1 MNRHQFKNED
11 VNFIMRWIG
20 LFVQSSWLL
29 NLRRAL
35 MRFLPFFKLQSRVKN
50 IVYLSWLVDIE
61 KVRSRYPQHV
71 QLWEKQG
78 KTIFT
83 ILTYQHEH
91 FGFAFL
97 GWFRKLMPSPKQS
110 NWRFYIEPQ
119 QQDKTVIFEQVI
131 VDQKLYVLSGRLA
144 SDAMPAQFSK
154 AFIHQKN
161 DSQILTQLQI
171 NEKYQLSST
180 VEINAD
186 QHLPDSWQ
194 DLFPSW
200 DDAIRYLVDQDHA
213 WVEWVDQPEKI
224 SQGDIEMP
232 FNFSQIQAAKV
243 LEIDCPL
250 LKDWG
255 VDAHDVFAFVVP
267 ELDFYVRNESVL
279 KLDSE

>member
-1 MNRHQFKNED
+1 MNRHQLKNNHENIILKIIEFL
-11 VNFIMRWIG
+11 VGCSF
-20 LFVQSSWLL
+20 LL
-29 NLRRAL
+29 KIRRAL
-35 MRFLPFFKLQSRVKN
+35 MRVLPFFKLQSRVKN

-61 KVRSRYPQHV
+61 KVRSRYPKHV

-119 QQDKTVIFEQVI
+119 QQDKTVIFEQVF

-144 SDAMPAQFSK
+144 SDAMPAQF
-154 AFIHQKN
+154 AQPFIHQKI

-180 VEINAD
+180 VEINVD
-186 QHLPDSWQ
+186 QYLPDSWQ

-213 WVEWVDQPEKI
+213 WVEWADQPEKM

-232 FNFSQIQAAKV
+232 FDFSQIQAVDV
-243 LEIDCPL
+243 LKIDCPI

-255 VDAHDVFAFVVP
+255 VNEQDVFAFVVP
-267 ELDFYVRNESVL
+267 ELDFYVNSESVL
-279 KLDSE
+279 KLDS

>member
-1 MNRHQFKNED
+1 MNRHQIKNKD
-11 VNFIMRWIG
+11 LNWIMKFIAY
-20 LFVQSSWLL
+20 LVQSSWLL

-35 MRFLPFFKLQSRVKN
+35 MRVFPFFKLQSRVKN

-61 KVRSRYPQHV
+61 NVRSRYPKHV
-71 QLWEKQG
+71 QLWGKQG
-78 KTIFT
+78 KIIFT

-119 QQDKTVIFEQVI
+119 QQDKTVIFEQVV

-144 SDAMPAQFSK
+144 SDAMPAQF
-154 AFIHQKN
+154 AQPFIHQKN
-161 DSQILTQLQI
+161 NLQIHTQLHVD
-171 NEKYQLSST
+171 ERYQLSST
-180 VEINAD
+180 VEISTD
-186 QHLPDSWQ
+186 QQLPQTWQ
-194 DLFPSW
+194 GLFSSW
-200 DDAIRYLVDQDHA
+200 DEAIRYLVDQDHA
-213 WVEWVDQPEKI
+213 WVEWVDQPEKM

-232 FNFSQIQAAKV
+232 FDFNQIQAAKV
-243 LEIDCPL
+243 LDIHCPL

-255 VDAHDVFAFVVP
+255 VNEQKVFAFVVP

-279 KLDSE
+279 KLDS

>member
-1 MNRHQFKNED
+1 MNRHQLKNKD
-11 VNFIMRWIG
+11 INFFMRLIG

-35 MRFLPFFKLQSRVKN
+35 MRALPFFKLQSRVKN

-71 QLWEKQG
+71 KLWEKQG

-83 ILTYQHEH
+83 ILTYEHEH

-119 QQDKTVIFEQVI
+119 QQEKTVIFEQVI
-131 VDQKLYVLSGRLA
+131 VDQKLYVFSGRMA
-144 SDAMPAQFSK
+144 SDAMPAQF
-154 AFIHQKN
+154 AQPFIHQKN
-161 DSQILTQLQI
+161 NSQIHTQLHVD
-171 NEKYQLSST
+171 ERYQLSST
-180 VEINAD
+180 VEFNTD
-186 QHLPDSWQ
+186 QQLPKIWQ
-194 DLFPSW
+194 DLFSSW

-213 WVEWVDQPEKI
+213 WVEWVDQPEKM

-232 FNFSQIQAAKV
+232 FNFSQIQAANV
-243 LEIDCPL
+243 LDIDCRL

-255 VDAHDVFAFVVP
+255 VDEQDVFAFVVP
-267 ELDFYVRNESVL
+267 ELDFYVNNESVL
-279 KLDSE
+279 RLDS

>member
-1 MNRHQFKNED
+1 MNRHQLKNKD
-11 VNFIMRWIG
+11 LNWIMKFIAY
-20 LFVQSSWLL
+20 FVQSSWLL

-35 MRFLPFFKLQSRVKN
+35 MRVLPFFKLQSRVKN
-50 IVYLSWLVDIE
+50 IVYLSWLVDIDN
-61 KVRSRYPQHV
+61 VRSRYPKHV

-119 QQDKTVIFEQVI
+119 QQDKTVIFEQVM
-131 VDQKLYVLSGRLA
+131 VDQKLYVFSGRMA
-144 SDAMPAQFSK
+144 SDAMPAQF
-154 AFIHQKN
+154 AQPFIHRKI
-161 DSQILTQLQI
+161 DSQIKTQVHVDSA
-171 NEKYQLSST
+171 YQLSST
-180 VEINAD
+180 VEMNTD
-186 QHLPDSWQ
+186 QQLPKTWQ
-194 DLFPSW
+194 GLFSSW
-200 DDAIRYLVDQDHA
+200 DEAIRYLVDQDHA
-213 WVEWVDQPEKI
+213 WVEWVDQPEKM

-243 LEIDCPL
+243 LDIDCPL

-255 VDAHDVFAFVVP
+255 VDAQDIFAFVVP
-267 ELDFYVRNESVL
+267 ELDFYVKNELVL
-279 KLDSE
+279 KLDS

>member
-1 MNRHQFKNED
+1 MNRHQIKNKD
-11 VNFIMRWIG
+11 LNWIMKFIAY
-20 LFVQSSWLL
+20 FVQSSWLL

-61 KVRSRYPQHV
+61 KVHSRYPKHV

-119 QQDKTVIFEQVI
+119 QQDKTVIFEQVM
-131 VDQKLYVLSGRLA
+131 VDQKLYVFSGRMA
-144 SDAMPAQFSK
+144 SDAMPAQF
-154 AFIHQKN
+154 AQPFIHRKI
-161 DSQILTQLQI
+161 DSQIKTQVHVDSA
-171 NEKYQLSST
+171 YQLSST
-180 VEINAD
+180 VEMNTD
-186 QHLPDSWQ
+186 QQLPETWQ

-200 DDAIRYLVDQDHA
+200 DEAIRYLVDQDHA

-243 LEIDCPL
+243 LDIDCPL

-255 VDAHDVFAFVVP
+255 VDAQDAFAFVVP
-267 ELDFYVRNESVL
+267 ALDFYVRNESVL
-279 KLDSE
+279 KLDS